1 MNEALIVVREALPKS
16 QPFMKPTLEN
26 LLVGQR
32 VDVLYKFAA
41 QEIGSE
47 AEQGGFEVVP
57 QGRSHGG
64 IE

>member
-1 MNEALIVVREALPKS
+1 
-16 QPFMKPTLEN
+16 MKPTLEN